1 MFWNFHIRNLE
12 APSVKF
18 IVILELPST
27 ISMLISLP
35 LNLSMYHPNLEL
47 AIGLWNAYLSQ
58 KLVFHSVDLCR
69 AVGAR
74 GPEGHEQVFG
84 LSVNPILTRRKGS
97 GYAHLITTRSTPSD
111 FQTFIRPCHV
121 MLDCR
126 IAASGCLVFF
136 TEARSESTP
145 PTKHQRKTCF
155 WPCRSRESIT
165 IIWTIYLTFYFV
177 IVRLI

>member
-1 MFWNFHIRNLE
+1 
-12 APSVKF
+12 
-18 IVILELPST
+18 
-27 ISMLISLP
+27 MLISLP
-35 LNLSMYHPNLEL
+35 LNLSMYHLNLEL

-58 KLVFHSVDLCR
+58 KLVFHSVYFCR

-74 GPEGHEQVFG
+74 GPKGHAQVF
-84 LSVNPILTRRKGS
+84 LPISVNPISTRGRAD
-97 GYAHLITTRSTPSD
+97 YAHLIITCPPNPTY
-111 FQTFIRPCHV
+111 FQTFLRPCQV
-121 MLDCR
+121 MLGCR
-126 IAASGCLVFF
+126 MAAPGCLVFF